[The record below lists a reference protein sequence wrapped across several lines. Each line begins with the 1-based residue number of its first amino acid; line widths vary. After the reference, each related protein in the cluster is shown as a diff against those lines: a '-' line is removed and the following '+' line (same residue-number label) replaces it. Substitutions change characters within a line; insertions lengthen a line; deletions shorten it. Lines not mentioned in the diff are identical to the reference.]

1 MLEMI
6 DGKIIQKRA
15 TGLGKLIKVVA
26 FQFQLYTNILTSI
39 YNEIGKPPTLE
50 QIKEKHPDLLSVNIV
65 AQVFTAMVIE
75 AFYFD
80 YYYEKTSKTR
90 AEEWSKQSP
99 ICKFEQ
105 ITSEF
110 FHIENP
116 KDLTLYKDLKELN
129 TIRIRYIHNKSSEI
143 GKSQRDLNNFSADGC
158 IQLLREFFHFFAKN
172 DPNCLVASLTYK
184 SLTELQINEKGFSGK
199 NGVSKNLGH
208 PPF

>member
-15 TGLGKLIKVVA
+15 TGLGKLMKVVA
-26 FQFQLYTNILTSI
+26 FQFQLYVNMFTSN

-50 QIKEKHPDLLSVNIV
+50 QIKEKHPEILSVNIV
-65 AQVFTAMVIE
+65 AQVFTAMAIE

-99 ICKFEQ
+99 VCQFEQ
-105 ITSEF
+105 ISSEF
-110 FHIENP
+110 FKIENP

-129 TIRIRYIHNKSSEI
+129 AIRIRYIHNKSSEI
-143 GKSQRDLNNFSADGC
+143 GKSKRDLDYFSADGC
-158 IQLLREFFHFFAKN
+158 IELLRDFFRFFSEN

-184 SLTELQINEKGFSGK
+184 YLTELQINEKGFSGK
-199 NGVSKNLGH
+199 NVV
-208 PPF
+208 